1 MKNNIILFG
10 GSFDPIH
17 IAHIK
22 MADFAF
28 KKLDAK
34 QLIFIPAKQSP
45 FKKQRPL
52 FDDDDRIKM
61 IEKVIENRSN
71 FSVSDFEIHRQS
83 PSYTIDTVKHFA
95 NIFTSQIFVLIG
107 ADMLKDLHNWHK
119 IDELLTICDISIMN
133 RGGYEKLNFDN
144 FQNIMG
150 QKLTEKLKRNTIDT
164 PFIEISSTEIREK
177 LLNHQS
183 TDGLLDKK
191 VQNYIAQTDY
201 NN

>member
-22 MADFAF
+22 MAEIAF
-28 KKLDAK
+28 QKLNAK
-34 QLIFIPAKQSP
+34 QLIFVPAKQSP

-52 FDDDDRIKM
+52 FSDDDRIKM
-61 IEKVIENRSN
+61 IETVIENHPD

-95 NIFTSQIFVLIG
+95 SIFTSPISLLIG
-107 ADMLKDLHNWHK
+107 ADMLIDLHHWHK
-119 IDELLTICDISIMN
+119 INELLTICDISIVN

-144 FQNIMG
+144 FQNTMG
-150 QKLTEKLKRNTIDT
+150 QKLTDKLKKNTIDT
-164 PFIEISSTEIREK
+164 PFIEISSTEVREK
-177 LLNHQS
+177 LLSNQS
-183 TDGLLDKK
+183 TDDLLDKK
-191 VQNYIAQTDY
+191 VQNYISQRQL
-201 NN
+201 